1 MYGLS
6 YETFYLCCKS
16 RLRRG
21 LMMTNIL
28 DLEMV
33 ENDIE
38 SKTIREYLKTLLIT
52 VWEKEES
59 FSGKRPF
66 GNSGWKYDIYR
77 TLATHKLI
85 EADIDED
92 GDIVDI
98 QRSEYSKADQLIS
111 EAIAAL

>member
-1 MYGLS
+1 
-6 YETFYLCCKS
+6 
-16 RLRRG
+16 
-21 LMMTNIL
+21 MMTNIL

-38 SKTIREYLKTLLIT
+38 SKTIREYLKALLIT

-77 TLATHKLI
+77 TLATHKII

-111 EAIAAL
+111 EAIASL

>member
-1 MYGLS
+1 
-6 YETFYLCCKS
+6 
-16 RLRRG
+16 
-21 LMMTNIL
+21 MTNIL
-28 DLEMV
+28 DLEIE
-33 ENDIE
+33 ENDADA
-38 SKTIREYLKTLLIT
+38 KTIREYLKTLLIT

-77 TLATHKLI
+77 TLATHKI
-85 EADIDED
+85 IEAEADIDED

-111 EAIAAL
+111 EAIASL